1 MAIERKV
8 PGEIRIFLNH
18 VYEFKKGV
26 RNMVLYTM
34 NKEHEAFAI
43 RRLER
48 QNISYL
54 IQEVNANKINL
65 FFGKAECMDAIRH
78 IIIRPLN
85 HLTPEEDFI
94 FFWIRYFDL
103 DCDYSEYINMIN
115 PRDKYLTA
123 AGEMGSGIRILQQDL
138 WEMIISFLISQQ
150 NNITRIKKCIE
161 NISREFGVRKTSST
175 GAEYYAFPTAEAL
188 ALATEEQLRE
198 CNLGYRAKYVLDTA
212 RKVCFGDISLN
223 SLHDMTYKAARKE
236 LLGLYGVGEK
246 VADCICL
253 FGLHQ
258 LDAFPVDTHIRQ
270 ALDAHYKRG
279 FPNRRYKSC
288 RGVMQQYIFYYEL
301 MK

>member
-1 MAIERKV
+1 MLTIEMDNFDLGQICRSGQCFRMDQI
-8 PGEIRIFLNH
+8 GENRYRVIARDK
-18 VYEFKKGV
+18 Y
-26 RNMVLYTM
+26 
-34 NKEHEAFAI
+34 
-43 RRLER
+43 LE
-48 QNISYL
+48 L
-54 IQEVNANKINL
+54 TQERGIVN
-65 FFGKAECMDAIRH
+65 FFCA
-78 IIIRPLN
+78 
-85 HLTPEEDFI
+85 EEDFI

-103 DCDYSEYINMIN
+103 DCNYSEYINMIN

-123 AGEMGSGIRILQQDL
+123 AAEMGKGIRILQQDL

-150 NNITRIKKCIE
+150 NNITRVKRCIE
-161 NISREFGVRKTSST
+161 NISRKFGERKVSST
-175 GAEYYAFPTAEAL
+175 GVEYYAFPMPQAL
-188 ALATEEQLRE
+188 AAATEEQLLE

-212 RKVCFGDISLN
+212 RKVTFGDISLD
-223 SLHDMTYKAARKE
+223 SLYDMTYKAVRKE
-236 LLGLYGVGEK
+236 LLNLYGVGEK

-279 FPNRRYKSC
+279 FPNRRYKGY